1 MSAGRPGVA
10 PRPADCS
17 VHLEDENLGACS
29 FVLRYRHEVSIQFGN
44 QARSFPQRSRRYRS
58 KQLVVVRI
66 GLLINIY
73 AAVAS
78 SIDTLAG
85 SVVRR
90 VVDTL
95 CYGQGGDFL
104 SGLGVK
110 HRNLPAATRH
120 KPSMVCFCAAKQPR
134 GDSLYGIHAATV

>member
-29 FVLRYRHEVSIQFGN
+29 FVLRYRHEVSIQLRN
-44 QARSFPQRSRRYRS
+44 QARSFPKRSRRNRS

-73 AAVAS
+73 TAVTS

-95 CYGQGGDFL
+95 CYGQRGDFV
-104 SGLGVK
+104 SGSRRG
-110 HRNLPAATRH
+110 HRNLPAAA
-120 KPSMVCFCAAKQPR
+120 SNKQPMGALIEAH
-134 GDSLYGIHAATV
+134 GDACLGLGNSPAR